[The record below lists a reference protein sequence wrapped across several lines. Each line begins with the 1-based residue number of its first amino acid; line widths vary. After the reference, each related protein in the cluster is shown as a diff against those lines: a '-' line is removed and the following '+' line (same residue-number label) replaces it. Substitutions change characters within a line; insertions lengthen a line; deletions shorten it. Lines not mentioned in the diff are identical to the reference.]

1 MSNKFGIRDRNVAFK
16 LTGVLFF
23 VGRIMKKS
31 FMTSLSNWLST
42 EIKRSP
48 VSNWRDSGKPFAD
61 DLKDQQMF
69 IGIERAESRNVMAV

>member
-1 MSNKFGIRDRNVAFK
+1 MQNAIQRIQQPTVICRMSNKFGIRDRNVAFK

-42 EIKRSP
+42 EDKE
-48 VSNWRDSGKPFAD
+48 KPGEQLE
-61 DLKDQQMF
+61 DLREAF
-69 IGIERAESRNVMAV
+69 CR